1 MDIVR
6 RSRHPGVVLTFA
18 AIMAVAAALR
28 LWGVTWGLPHAYHPD
43 EGSILIHALG
53 FGTGDLNPHW
63 FRWPSLFMYVVS
75 GMYGVYFAAGTVTNS
90 FSSAADLVRQYVAD
104 PTAFWLIGRLA
115 SVVLG
120 VATVWVT
127 HRFARRSFGE
137 PAALAAAAFM
147 AVMFL
152 HVRDSHYAT
161 PDVAATFLAA
171 VSLLLTQR
179 ALAHTSPEDLMF
191 SGVFAGLAASAKYPG
206 VIAIVP
212 ALFAWIVLLRAR
224 AASGWTL
231 AGIGAALAGGFVI
244 GTPFSVLSPSEFGRD
259 VLTQFTM
266 VSHAGVAQE
275 AGSFVDGLREVFA
288 RTIGNGVGWPIVA
301 LAVVGAFVPVRF
313 MGGAPAWS
321 GDQDELAFTYRE
333 RLMAYAGRSVAV
345 VYALA
350 VIVVATLMTVKRS
363 TYLTPALPAIA
374 ALAGAGLDGALA
386 ALFSAT
392 SRTPA
397 GRTTAAARRG
407 PVVAFIAVALALAA
421 AMPAVE
427 FDAALGRT
435 DTRTLA
441 KSWIERNVA
450 PGTRIAVEDYGP
462 VLNPTNEQLRTVFEV
477 DETAVGSWKGPKRN
491 LNTLKLE
498 IGAARL
504 PQFEVYCIDWWE
516 NPFRL
521 PSPDANPDFLAA
533 SIERLGI
540 RFVVLSSKASPGR
553 PMEGAEP
560 PAFERPQPFVDW
572 LRVHG
577 TRVARFAADR
587 PVPVIDRGPGRSFHD
602 PVIEVYEIGAKREG
616 GGGR

>member
-1 MDIVR
+1 VDIVR
-6 RSRHPGVVLTFA
+6 HSRHPGAVLTFA

-43 EGSILIHALG
+43 EGSILVHALG

-75 GMYGVYFAAGTVTNS
+75 GMYGVYFAAGTAFGD

-104 PTAFWLIGRLA
+104 PTPFWLIGRLA

-161 PDVAATFLAA
+161 PDVAATFLVA

-191 SGVFAGLAASAKYPG
+191 AGVFAGLAASAKYPG
-206 VIAIVP
+206 VLAV
-212 ALFAWIVLLRAR
+212 AATLFAWIVLVRAR
-224 AASGWTL
+224 AASGRTL
-231 AGIGAALAGGFVI
+231 AAIAAAVAGGFVI
-244 GTPFSVLSPSEFGRD
+244 GTPFSVLSPSEFARD

-288 RTIGNGVGWPIVA
+288 RSLGNGVGWPILA
-301 LAVVGAFVPVRF
+301 LALVGAFVPVRF
-313 MGGAPAWS
+313 MGGAPVWS
-321 GDQDELAFTYRE
+321 GDEDEMAFTYRA
-333 RLMAYAGRSVAV
+333 RQMAFAGKSTAIVYSLAV
-345 VYALA
+345 V
-350 VIVVATLMTVKRS
+350 VVATLMTVKRS

-421 AMPAVE
+421 AAPTVQ

-435 DTRTLA
+435 DTRTRA
-441 KSWIERNVA
+441 QRWIERHVA

-462 VLNPTNEQLRTVFEV
+462 VLNPTEEQLRTLLET
-477 DETAVGSWKGPKRN
+477 DETAVGSWQEPKRR
-491 LNTLKLE
+491 LNGLKLE
-498 IGAARL
+498 TGAARR
-504 PQFEVYCIDWWE
+504 PQFELYCIDWWE
-516 NPFRL
+516 DPFRL
-521 PSPDANPDFLAA
+521 PNPDASPDFLTQ

-540 RFVVLSSKASPGR
+540 RYVVLSSKASPGR

-560 PAFERPQPFVDW
+560 PALDRPQPFVEW
-572 LRVHG
+572 LNAHAA
-577 TRVARFAADR
+577 RVARFAEDR
-587 PVPVIDRGPGRSFHD
+587 PVPVIDRGPGRSFHN
-602 PVIEVYEIGAKREG
+602 PVIEVYEIGAKPEETAP
-616 GGGR
+616 

>member
-1 MDIVR
+1 VDIVR
-6 RSRHPGVVLTFA
+6 HSRHPGAVLTFA
-18 AIMAVAAALR
+18 VIMAVAAALR
-28 LWGVTWGLPHAYHPD
+28 LWGITWGLPHAYHPD
-43 EGSILIHALG
+43 EGSILAHALG

-75 GMYGVYFAAGTVTNS
+75 GMYGVYFAAGAVLGI
-90 FSSAADLVRQYVAD
+90 FSSTADIVRQYVAD
-104 PTAFWLIGRLA
+104 PTPFWLIGRLA

-127 HRFARRSFGE
+127 HRFTRRSFGE

-179 ALAHTSPEDLMF
+179 ALAHSSSEDLMF
-191 SGVFAGLAASAKYPG
+191 SAVFAGLAASAKYPG
-206 VIAIVP
+206 ALAVTAT
-212 ALFAWIVLLRAR
+212 LFAWIVLVRAR
-224 AASGWTL
+224 AARGWTL
-231 AGIGAALAGGFVI
+231 AGIAAGLVGGFVI
-244 GTPFSVLSPSEFGRD
+244 GTPFSVLSPHEFARD
-259 VLTQFTM
+259 ILTQFTM

-275 AGSFVDGLREVFA
+275 AGSFVDGLRDVFA
-288 RTIGNGVGWPIVA
+288 RSIGNGIGWPIMV

-321 GDQDELAFTYRE
+321 GDDDEMAFTHRD
-333 RLMAYAGRSVAV
+333 RLMAFAGKTTAI
-345 VYALA
+345 VYSLA
-350 VIVVATLMTVKRS
+350 VIVAATLMTVKRS

-374 ALAGAGLDGALA
+374 ALAGAGLDGVLA

-392 SRTPA
+392 ARTTA

-407 PVVAFIAVALALAA
+407 PVAAFIGIALVLAA
-421 AMPAVE
+421 AAPTVQ
-427 FDAALGRT
+427 FDAALCRT
-435 DTRTLA
+435 DTRTRA
-441 KSWIERNVA
+441 QDWIERHVA

-462 VLNPTNEQLRTVFEV
+462 VLNPTNAQLRTLLEV
-477 DETAVGSWKGPKRN
+477 DRTNVGSWQGPKRD
-491 LNTLKLE
+491 LNALKLE
-498 IGAARL
+498 VGAERR

-516 NPFRL
+516 DPFRL
-521 PSPDANPDFLAA
+521 PNPDESPDFLTE
-533 SIERLGI
+533 SIQRLGI
-540 RFVVLSSKASPGR
+540 RYVVLSSKASPGR

-560 PAFERPQPFVDW
+560 PAVAGPQPFVEW
-572 LRVHG
+572 LQAHAA
-577 TRVARFAADR
+577 RVARFAEDR
-587 PVPVIDRGPGRSFHD
+587 PVPAIDRGPGRSFHD

-616 GGGR
+616 TDR

>member
-1 MDIVR
+1 MDIAR
-6 RSRHPGVVLTFA
+6 RSRHPGAVLTFLVIVA
-18 AIMAVAAALR
+18 AAAALR
-28 LWGVTWGLPHAYHPD
+28 LWGITWGLPHAYHPD
-43 EGSILIHALG
+43 EGSILVHALG

-75 GMYGVYFAAGTVTNS
+75 GMYGVYFAAGTVSGS
-90 FSSAADLVRQYVAD
+90 FSSTADLVRQYVAD
-104 PTAFWLIGRLA
+104 PTPFWLIGRLA

-127 HRFARRSFGE
+127 HRFARHSFGE

-171 VSLLLTQR
+171 VSLLITQR

-206 VIAIVP
+206 ALAVVAT
-212 ALFAWIVLLRAR
+212 LFAWIVLVRGR

-231 AGIGAALAGGFVI
+231 AGIAAAFVGGFVI
-244 GTPFSVLSPSEFGRD
+244 GTPFSVLSPSEFARD

-266 VSHAGVAQE
+266 VSQAGVAQE
-275 AGSFVDGLREVFA
+275 AGSFVDGLRDVFA
-288 RTIGNGVGWPIVA
+288 RSLGNGVGWPIIA
-301 LAVVGAFVPVRF
+301 LALIGAFVPVRF

-321 GDQDELAFTYRE
+321 GDGDEMAFTYRA
-333 RLMAYAGRSVAV
+333 RLMAFAGKSTAIVYSLAV
-345 VYALA
+345 VA
-350 VIVVATLMTVKRS
+350 VATLMTVKRS

-392 SRTPA
+392 ARTPA

-407 PVVAFIAVALALAA
+407 PAVAFIALALALAA
-421 AMPAVE
+421 AAPAVQ
-427 FDAALGRT
+427 FDAALGRI
-435 DTRTLA
+435 DTRTRA
-441 KSWIERNVA
+441 KNWIERHVA

-462 VLNPTNEQLRTVFEV
+462 VLNPTGEQLRTLLQV
-477 DETAVGSWKGPKRN
+477 DATAVSSWQGPKRS
-491 LNTLKLE
+491 LNELKLE
-498 IGAARL
+498 VGGARR

-516 NPFRL
+516 DPFRF
-521 PSPDANPDFLAA
+521 PSPDVSPDFLAE

-540 RFVVLSSKASPGR
+540 RYVVLSSKASPGR

-560 PAFERPQPFVDW
+560 PARDRAQPFVAW
-572 LRVHG
+572 LGAHAA
-577 TRVARFAADR
+577 RVARFVEDR
-587 PVPVIDRGPGRSFHD
+587 PVPFIDRGPGRSFHN
-602 PVIEVYEIGAKREG
+602 PVIEVYEIGAKPQETAP
-616 GGGR
+616 

>member
-1 MDIVR
+1 
-6 RSRHPGVVLTFA
+6 VLTFA
-18 AIMAVAAALR
+18 VIVAAAAALR

-75 GMYGVYFAAGTVTNS
+75 GMYGVYFAAGAVTGS
-90 FSSAADLVRQYVAD
+90 FKSAADLVRQYVAD
-104 PTAFWLIGRLA
+104 PTPFWLIGRLA

-120 VATVWVT
+120 VSTVWVT
-127 HRFARRSFGE
+127 HRFTRRSFGE

-161 PDVAATFLAA
+161 PDVAATFLAM
-171 VSLLLTQR
+171 VSLLITQR

-191 SGVFAGLAASAKYPG
+191 SAVFAGLAASAKYPG
-206 VIAIVP
+206 GLVIA
-212 ALFAWIVLLRAR
+212 ATLFAWVVLVRGR

-231 AGIGAALAGGFVI
+231 AGIAAALVGGFVV
-244 GTPFSVLSPSEFGRD
+244 GTPFSVLSPSEFARD

-275 AGSFVDGLREVFA
+275 AGSFVDGVGEVFA
-288 RTIGNGVGWPIVA
+288 RTLGNGVGWPIVL

-321 GDQDELAFTYRE
+321 GDGDD
-333 RLMAYAGRSVAV
+333 MAYAQRARHVAFAGKSAAIVYVLAV
-345 VYALA
+345 VAFAML
-350 VIVVATLMTVKRS
+350 ITVKRS

-374 ALAGAGLDGALA
+374 ALAGTGLDGALA
-386 ALFSAT
+386 FLFSAT
-392 SRTPA
+392 ARTPA

-407 PVVAFIAVALALAA
+407 PAVAFITIALALAA
-421 AMPAVE
+421 AAPAVR
-427 FDAALGRT
+427 FDAAICRT
-435 DTRTLA
+435 DTRTRA
-441 KSWIERNVA
+441 RDWIELHVA
-450 PGTRIAVEDYGP
+450 PGTPVAVEDYGP
-462 VLNPTNEQLRTVFEV
+462 VLNPTNKQLGTLLVA
-477 DETAVGSWKGPKRN
+477 DETKVGSWQGPKRS
-491 LNTLKLE
+491 LNALRLE
-498 IGAARL
+498 VGAARR

-516 NPFRL
+516 DAFRL
-521 PSPDANPDFLAA
+521 PNPDESPDSLAQ

-540 RFVVLSSKASPGR
+540 RYVVLSSKASPGR

-560 PAFERPQPFVDW
+560 PANDSPQLFVDW
-572 LRVHG
+572 LRAHAVL
-577 TRVARFAADR
+577 VARFVEDR
-587 PVPVIDRGPGRSFHD
+587 PAPVIDRGPGRSFHN
-602 PVIEVYEIGAKREG
+602 PVIEIYEMSAKRKG
-616 GGGR
+616 THR